1 MIAEVIRMKEENK
14 GTPKNKW
21 SHLYRKKWFF
31 PAIYLGVAALLLSG
45 VIWFQSTNK
54 EEAAED
60 PAKGDLYEPNMHDED
75 AVPVMDQDEV
85 IQMPV
90 KEDVKAQVVTK
101 FYDYDA
107 EKEERLDAL
116 VFHNSRYY
124 QSTGIDLRTEDDD
137 AFDVLASLSGTVAEI
152 KEDPLLGNVVSLEH
166 GDEVMTYYASLG
178 EVDVKAGDKVKQGD
192 VLGTA
197 GKNLFGKDNGVHVHF
212 ELRKNDQQV
221 NPEKYFNQ
229 PVSKIEVKEEQP
241 VEGAEEPSEEPSKEE
256 SDQSVNED
264 EDPQGDSNEEKSDE
278 KPSEDED
285 EESENDEA
293 SDKNAE
299 SDDKQN
305 DNPLNDDKKS
315 DDEKDN
321 E

>member
-1 MIAEVIRMKEENK
+1 
-14 GTPKNKW
+14 
-21 SHLYRKKWFF
+21 
-31 PAIYLGVAALLLSG
+31 
-45 VIWFQSTNK
+45 
-54 EEAAED
+54 
-60 PAKGDLYEPNMHDED
+60 
-75 AVPVMDQDEV
+75 
-85 IQMPV
+85 
-90 KEDVKAQVVTK
+90 
-101 FYDYDA
+101 
-107 EKEERLDAL
+107 
-116 VFHNSRYY
+116 
-124 QSTGIDLRTEDDD
+124 EDDD

-256 SDQSVNED
+256 SNQSVNED
-264 EDPQGDSNEEKSDE
+264 ED
-278 KPSEDED
+278 
-285 EESENDEA
+285 
-293 SDKNAE
+293 
-299 SDDKQN
+299 
-305 DNPLNDDKKS
+305 
-315 DDEKDN
+315 
-321 E
+321 